1 MAQIVKLRRSA
12 VPGKKPTNANL
23 QLGELSINT
32 TDGKVFFAVSGALG
46 PSIQELVAT
55 NTVNTGS
62 IYLTDNVTASFF
74 TGSFIGDGQ
83 GLYNIPA
90 SGITGL
96 NLSQIANGSATGSID
111 NDGLQVN
118 VSLSVTGSITATE
131 FTGSGLGLT
140 NVPFH
145 ISGSDVDGNT
155 YDKQFTKLQFDD
167 STGLNVSESFDGTA
181 FVSIGSHFRDIFV
194 QGQDLVRA
202 TGSDVV
208 EFIGEGGL
216 EITTSMVDTNSNGY
230 IKEVTFNVSTLSASL
245 VNYVDSSYPVS
256 GMTRT
261 LVVGSQ
267 QTTWSFQHNLDY
279 KYPAINVFDSNDK
292 VIIPTEIK
300 VIDDNNLDVYFALPT
315 AGTVIATIGGNG
327 SSGTSGTS
335 GSSCLLY
342 TSPSPRDS

>member
-12 VPGKKPTNANL
+12 VSGKRPTNANL

-32 TDGKVFFAVSGALG
+32 TDGKVFFAVSGSLG

-96 NLSQIANGSATGSID
+96 NLSQIASGSATASID
-111 NDGLQVN
+111 EDGLQVN
-118 VSLSVTGSITATE
+118 VNLSVTGSITATE

-140 NVPFH
+140 NVPFY

-155 YDKQFTKLQFDD
+155 YSKQFTKLQFDD
-167 STGLNVSESFDGTA
+167 GTGLNVSESFDGTA

-194 QGQDLVRA
+194 VGQDLVRA
-202 TGSDVV
+202 TGSDSV

-216 EITTSMVDTNSNGY
+216 EITTSLVDTNSIGY
-230 IKEVTFNVSTLSASL
+230 SKEVTFNVSALSA
-245 VNYVDSSYPVS
+245 
-256 GMTRT
+256 
-261 LVVGSQ
+261 
-267 QTTWSFQHNLDY
+267 
-279 KYPAINVFDSNDK
+279 
-292 VIIPTEIK
+292 
-300 VIDDNNLDVYFALPT
+300 
-315 AGTVIATIGGNG
+315 
-327 SSGTSGTS
+327 
-335 GSSCLLY
+335 
-342 TSPSPRDS
+342 